1 MLHAPCF
8 PALRGRDLA
17 IEQEV
22 RPPGDPPLT
31 PQPPPAPCFPAA
43 VCPGR
48 AADPLLAASR
58 RFPPS
63 FTVQGV
69 GSGSGVGGKA
79 VLGSSLLLLLPSLP
93 LVPGGFASALGRGL
107 GQLGGVSEGGGGS
120 VLGSSRQAGRMLT
133 LVPLVARGVVGQAV
147 VLKKLVALG
156 IESSAA
162 ARSREDIPG

>member
-1 MLHAPCF
+1 M
-8 PALRGRDLA
+8 
-17 IEQEV
+17 
-22 RPPGDPPLT
+22 
-31 PQPPPAPCFPAA
+31 
-43 VCPGR
+43 
-48 AADPLLAASR
+48 
-58 RFPPS
+58 
-63 FTVQGV
+63 
-69 GSGSGVGGKA
+69 
-79 VLGSSLLLLLPSLP
+79 
-93 LVPGGFASALGRGL
+93 PGGFASALGRGL